1 MGERISTQFVWRNL
15 WQGGFLAL
23 SFLLFAAAG
32 KVDAQ
37 NQSSASQRRI
47 NELAALFFRM
57 QHTFSSSKS
66 PYNVIRSENETLEA
80 YTEKSSKPLPKE
92 SKSHCEARIE
102 SYLETFEKKIIEA
115 ALWKRPSV
123 LKESSQK
130 NRERWN
136 SVYKTIDKLRV
147 GFSHAK
153 REWGEQKAG
162 RTSHLGG
169 EFALMFR
176 ALKTGYETLRD
187 VKP

>member
-1 MGERISTQFVWRNL
+1 MGERISTQSVWRDL
-15 WQGGFLAL
+15 WHRGFLAL
-23 SFLLFAAAG
+23 AFLLFAVSG
-32 KVDAQ
+32 RVDAQ

-80 YTEKSSKPLPKE
+80 YTEKLSNPLPKE
-92 SKSHCEARIE
+92 SKSLYEARIE
-102 SYLETFEKKIIEA
+102 GYLETLDKEIRQA
-115 ALWKRPSV
+115 TLWKRPSA

-136 SVYKTIDKLRV
+136 SVYNTIDSLRV
-147 GFSHAK
+147 RFSHAQS
-153 REWGEQKAG
+153 EWGAQKAG
-162 RTSHLGG
+162 RSARLGG